1 MKQLV
6 ILFTTQRCQ
15 DTTLLTKV
23 ETVLRRKMCKMLTCE
38 QARKNHRTF
47 SWHFTYFSHELQQ

>member
-15 DTTLLTKV
+15 DTTLLTQA
-23 ETVLRRKMCKMLTCE
+23 ETP
-38 QARKNHRTF
+38 
-47 SWHFTYFSHELQQ
+47 S

>member
-15 DTTLLTKV
+15 DTTLLTQV
-23 ETVLRRKMCKMLTCE
+23 ETP
-38 QARKNHRTF
+38 
-47 SWHFTYFSHELQQ
+47 S